1 MVNLLWEPA
10 ALATVVVLLVAGLG
24 AVLVRWRRPDG
35 VVAHSTWVRD
45 LPAVQAA
52 LRRQQVTQVLGWI
65 GTVVLVGATV
75 VLVGRPVDVRPTPE
89 LMGRRDIVLC
99 LDVSGSML
107 PYDTQILESFEQMV
121 ASFDGE
127 RIALSVFNATSRTI
141 FPLTDDYDM
150 VLDELA
156 RVKGNLDVDLRGSM
170 YIEDLEYIL
179 TPDELAGLWEIWAGT
194 LSWYGSS
201 LVGDGLAGC
210 SLLFDADTADRSRSI
225 VLATDNDV
233 QGEAIYELEEA
244 VALADR
250 RAASLYGLFPQ
261 EEQGTRHDRQFSRA
275 LQDVGGKVWYAEDP
289 AAVRT
294 VVAEVVA
301 DQGEAIAKTAPP
313 QVTDAQRAWTGL
325 GGIGLAL
332 LLAVRVWGRR

>member
-1 MVNLLWEPA
+1 MVSLMWGPA
-10 ALATVVVLLVAGLG
+10 AVAVVAVLVVAGVV
-24 AVLVRWRRPDG
+24 AALVRWRRRDG
-35 VVAHSTWVRD
+35 VVAHSAWVRD
-45 LPAVQAA
+45 LPAVRAA
-52 LRRQQVTQVLGWI
+52 VRRQAVTRVLGWV
-65 GTVVLVGATV
+65 GTVVLVVATA
-75 VLVGRPVDVRPTPE
+75 VLVGRPVEVRPTPE

-127 RIALSVFNATSRTI
+127 RIALSVFNATSRTV

-156 RVKGNLDVDLRGSM
+156 RVADDLDVDLGGTV
-170 YIEDLEYIL
+170 YVEDLERVL
-179 TPDELAGLWEIWAGT
+179 TPEELRGLWEIWAGT

-201 LVGDGLAGC
+201 LVGDGLASC
-210 SLLFDADTADRSRSI
+210 SLLFDADIADRSRSV

-233 QGEAIYELEEA
+233 QGQGIYELDEA
-244 VALADR
+244 AALADR
-250 RAASLYGLFPQ
+250 RGASLYGLFPQ
-261 EEQGTRHDRQFSRA
+261 ENQGSRQDRRFSQA
-275 LQDVGGKVWYAEDP
+275 LEGVGGKVWYAEDP

-301 DQGEAIAKTAPP
+301 DQGEVVAATAPP
-313 QVTDAQRAWTGL
+313 QVTDVQRAWTGL
-325 GGIGLAL
+325 GGVGLVL
-332 LLAVRVWGRR
+332 LLAARVWGRR

>member
-1 MVNLLWEPA
+1 MVNLLWGPA
-10 ALATVVVLLVAGLG
+10 ACAVVAVLVVAAVV

-35 VVAHSTWVRD
+35 VVAHSTWVRG
-45 LPAVQAA
+45 LPVVRAA
-52 LRRQQVTQVLGWI
+52 LRRQRVTQVLGWI
-65 GTVVLVGATV
+65 GTVGLVVATV
-75 VLVGRPVDVRPTPE
+75 VLVGRPVDVRSAPE

-127 RIALSVFNATSRTI
+127 RIALAVFNATSRTI

-150 VLDELA
+150 VRDELA
-156 RVKGNLDVDLRGSM
+156 RVKDDLDVDLRGST
-170 YIEDLEYIL
+170 YVEELEYVL
-179 TPDELAGLWEIWAGT
+179 TPEELAGLWEIWAGT

-201 LVGDGLAGC
+201 LVGDGLASC
-210 SLLFDADTADRSRSI
+210 SLLFDANTADRSRSI
-225 VLATDNDV
+225 VLATDADV
-233 QGEAIYELEEA
+233 QGDAIYELDEA
-244 VALADR
+244 AALADR
-250 RAASLYGLFPQ
+250 RAASLYGLFPGDQ
-261 EEQGTRHDRQFSRA
+261 QGTRQDRRFSQA
-275 LQDVGGKVWYAEDP
+275 LKDVGGKVWYAEDP

-301 DQGEAIAKTAPP
+301 DQGEAVAKNSPP

-325 GGIGLAL
+325 GMVGLTV
-332 LLAVRVWGRR
+332 LLAARVWGRR

>member
-1 MVNLLWEPA
+1 MVNLLWGPA
-10 ALATVVVLLVAGLG
+10 SLAVVAVLVVAGVV
-24 AVLVRWRRPDG
+24 AVLVRWRRPAG

-45 LPAVQAA
+45 LPAVRAA
-52 LRRQQVTQVLGWI
+52 LRRQTVTRVLGWI
-65 GTVVLVGATV
+65 GTVVLVVATA

-156 RVKGNLDVDLRGSM
+156 RVKDDLDVDLRGST
-170 YIEDLEYIL
+170 YVEDLERIL
-179 TPDELAGLWEIWAGT
+179 TPEELAGLWEVWAGT
-194 LSWYGSS
+194 LSYYGSS
-201 LVGDGLAGC
+201 LVGDGLASC

-233 QGEAIYELEEA
+233 QGEAIYELDEA
-244 VALADR
+244 AALADR

-261 EEQGTRHDRQFSRA
+261 EGQGTRQDRQFSRA
-275 LQDVGGKVWYAEDP
+275 LEDVGGKVWYAEDP
-289 AAVRT
+289 DAVST

-301 DQGEAIAKTAPP
+301 DQGETVAKNSPP
-313 QVTDAQRAWTGL
+313 QVTDTQRAWTGL
-325 GGIGLAL
+325 AGVGLSL
-332 LLAVRVWGRR
+332 LLAARVWGRR